1 MVLHIFLTAGSIVFS
16 NSFGGTINVCVCGPN
31 DGDGD
36 GDGDF
41 DGGYAARD
49 GAGAGAGVWVWVG
62 AEIWLIGGY
71 VSGGKLGVGE
81 MRGTHTACAE
91 LTKMIMMRE
100 NNEMMMMLGPP
111 IVS

>member
-49 GAGAGAGVWVWVG
+49 GAGVWVWVG
-62 AEIWLIGGY
+62 AEIWLI
-71 VSGGKLGVGE
+71 GGKLGVGE

-91 LTKMIMMRE
+91 LTKMIMIRE